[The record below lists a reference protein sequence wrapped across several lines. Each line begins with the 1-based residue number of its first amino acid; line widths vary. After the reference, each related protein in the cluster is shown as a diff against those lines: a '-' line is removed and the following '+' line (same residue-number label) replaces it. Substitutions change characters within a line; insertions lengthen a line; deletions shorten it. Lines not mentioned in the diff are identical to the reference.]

1 MNGENIIEIKN
12 IKKNFGEVKALNGV
26 DLVVEK
32 GSVLGLLGPNGAGK
46 TTLVRVLTTLINP
59 DEGEV
64 IIDGLNLRTDSGDIR
79 NIIGLAGQYAAV
91 DEILTGRENLV
102 MVGNLYHLPKD
113 VIKKRAEEL
122 LERFRLTDAA
132 NRRVKTYSG
141 GMRRRL
147 DLAASLIGEPK
158 ILFLDEPTTGLD
170 PRSRM
175 ELWEVIKELVEDGT
189 TLLLTTQYL
198 EEADFLA
205 DRIAVIDR
213 GMIIEQGTP
222 SELKKKI
229 GDDVLEIT
237 FETEESF
244 KKASETIKNMNIDN
258 PVYIDETN
266 TIIVSVKSNPKNL
279 IDVLKKIDDTGVQ
292 IKDIILRKPS
302 LDDVFLKLTEGK

>member
-1 MNGENIIEIKN
+1 MN
-12 IKKNFGEVKALNGV
+12 
-26 DLVVEK
+26 LVVEK
-32 GSVLGLLGPNGAGK
+32 GTVFGLLGPNGAGK
-46 TTLVRVLTTLINP
+46 TTLVRVLTTLITQ

-64 IIDGLNLRTDSGDIR
+64 IIDGLSLKENASKIR

-91 DEILTGRENLV
+91 DEILTGRENLI
-102 MVGNLYHLPKD
+102 MVGNLYHLPYPT
-113 VIKKRAEEL
+113 IKKRAEEL

-132 NRRVKTYSG
+132 NRKVKTYSG

-170 PRSRM
+170 PRSRN

-205 DRIAVIDR
+205 DKIAVIDK
-213 GMIIEQGTP
+213 GTIIEEGTP
-222 SELKKKI
+222 TDLKKKI
-229 GDDVLEIT
+229 GDDVLEIS
-237 FETEESF
+237 FESEGSF
-244 KKASETIKNMNIDN
+244 KKASTAIKNMKIDDPN
-258 PVYIDETN
+258 FIVETN
-266 TIIVSVKSNPKNL
+266 TIIVSVKSDPKNL
-279 IDVLKKIDDTGVQ
+279 ISVLKNIDDSNVE